1 MFFTPAVFCF
11 TIRQIFVYAFKA
23 ACRDG
28 HAAGTYKLEYAL
40 QSTQLFIEV
49 GYLLAHAVLFYN
61 GEHGIH
67 LHDARVVFTDDFGNF
82 RFFFQYG
89 GRYLIQRNLMLVD
102 FIVREIVRLQHIY
115 LFGDLLRHL
124 LDSIL
129 ILPGCN
135 GIFMYPL
142 DRGCRNVQTLDI
154 DLPAGKYS
162 RYLIQQ
168 TCKVFRMND
177 DCI

>member
-1 MFFTPAVFCF
+1 MHF
-11 TIRQIFVYAFKA
+11 
-23 ACRDG
+23 G
-28 HAAGTYKLEYAL
+28 H
-40 QSTQLFIEV
+40 
-49 GYLLAHAVLFYN
+49 
-61 GEHGIH
+61 
-67 LHDARVVFTDDFGNF
+67 F
-82 RFFFQYG
+82 RFLFQYG

-115 LFGDLLRHL
+115 FFGDLLRHL

-129 ILPGCN
+129 IRPGCN